1 MRMAGVAEMAG
12 IRVAVSGAA
21 GKMGIEVVRAILG
34 ARDMQ
39 LAAAVGGTNH
49 IGEDAAVLAG
59 SKPSGILIE
68 KDLPAIFANKDQ
80 KIDVVV
86 DFTKPNAVMS
96 NIKAALEGRAAVI
109 VGTTGIT
116 SVDLDQIREWSL
128 HYQNPVLVA
137 PNFAVG
143 AVLMMHCAAFAAQY
157 MNEVEIIELHHD
169 QKKDA
174 PSGTAIKTAEMV
186 LAAKERR
193 QTIGSTSTPASASMP
208 APASAPASASVSA
221 PVGSEKIGGVR
232 GGELGGIHLHSIRL
246 PGLIAHQEVIFGDLG
261 QTLTI
266 RHDSTSRESFMP
278 GVLLAIRKIRDHH
291 GLIYGLDK
299 IMGLPEPG

>member
-1 MRMAGVAEMAG
+1 MGMAGVVEMAE
-12 IRVAVSGAA
+12 IQVAVSGAA
-21 GKMGIEVVRAILG
+21 GKMGMEVIRAILG
-34 ARDMQ
+34 AEGMQ
-39 LAAAVGGTNH
+39 LAAAVDTTH
-49 IGEDAAVLAG
+49 ISEDAAVLAG

-68 KDLPAIFANKDQ
+68 KDLHAIFGK

-86 DFTKPNAVMS
+86 DFTTPTAVMS
-96 NIKAALEGRAAVI
+96 NIKAALEGNAAVI

-128 HYQNPVLVA
+128 QYQNPVLVA

-143 AVLMMHCAAFAAQY
+143 AVLMMYCAAFASQY
-157 MNEVEIIELHHD
+157 MKNVEIIELHHD

-174 PSGTAIKTAEMV
+174 PSGTAIKTAEMI
-186 LAAKERR
+186 LAAKERG
-193 QTIGSTSTPASASMP
+193 QEA
-208 APASAPASASVSA
+208 APL
-221 PVGSEKIGGVR
+221 GSEKINGVR

-278 GVLLAIRKIRDHH
+278 GVLLAIRKIRDYQ

-299 IMGLPEPG
+299 IMGLSEPG

>member
-1 MRMAGVAEMAG
+1 MRLAGVVEMAE
-12 IRVAVSGAA
+12 IQVAVSGAA
-21 GKMGIEVVRAILG
+21 GKMGSAVVRAILG
-34 ARDMQ
+34 APDMQ
-39 LAAAVGGTNH
+39 LAAAIDTTH

-68 KDLPAIFANKDQ
+68 KDLPAIFSK

-86 DFTKPNAVMS
+86 DFTAPAAVMS
-96 NIKAALEGRAAVI
+96 NIKAALEGKAAVI

-116 SVDLDQIREWSL
+116 SVDLDQIQEWSL

-143 AVLMMHCAAFAAQY
+143 AVLMMYCAAFAAQY
-157 MNEVEIIELHHD
+157 MNQVEIIELHHD

-174 PSGTAIKTAEMV
+174 PSGTAIKTAEMI
-186 LAAKERR
+186 LAAKERV
-193 QTIGSTSTPASASMP
+193 QTAAL
-208 APASAPASASVSA
+208 A
-221 PVGSEKIGGVR
+221 GSEKVSGVR
-232 GGELGGIHLHSIRL
+232 GGDLGGIHLHSIRL
-246 PGLIAHQEVIFGDLG
+246 QGLVAHQEVIFGDLG

-278 GVLLAIRKIRDHH
+278 GVLLAIRKIRDYQ

-299 IMGLPEPG
+299 IMGLSEPG